1 MDNWLVG
8 SIASA
13 QTDVNTYD
21 ESLRRIQQTMR
32 GMLFLFAALEG
43 LIAFVAAAAL
53 SAFNYIFFAQRRE
66 EFGILH
72 AVGCTRQ
79 WLVARTVKETG
90 SALAIAWLLS
100 AAVCTLLLI
109 FAQTEIYA
117 PLGLT
122 LNIFNPVPWLFT
134 LPVPIAVLA
143 ATSGTVSRML
153 AKLDPISVI
162 ERRS

>member
-1 MDNWLVG
+1 MGEAHGEDRERVRN
-8 SIASA
+8 
-13 QTDVNTYD
+13 
-21 ESLRRIQQTMR
+21 
-32 GMLFLFAALEG
+32 
-43 LIAFVAAAAL
+43 LIPLAKEL
-53 SAFNYIFFAQRRE
+53 
-66 EFGILH
+66 GIPLP
-72 AVGCTRQ
+72 R
-79 WLVARTVKETG
+79 
-90 SALAIAWLLS
+90 LAIAWLLS
-100 AAVCTLLLI
+100 AAVCALLLI
-109 FAQTEIYA
+109 FAQTTVYA

>member
-1 MDNWLVG
+1 
-8 SIASA
+8 
-13 QTDVNTYD
+13 
-21 ESLRRIQQTMR
+21 
-32 GMLFLFAALEG
+32 
-43 LIAFVAAAAL
+43 
-53 SAFNYIFFAQRRE
+53 
-66 EFGILH
+66 
-72 AVGCTRQ
+72 
-79 WLVARTVKETG
+79 
-90 SALAIAWLLS
+90 
-100 AAVCTLLLI
+100 AAVCALLLI
-109 FAQTEIYA
+109 FAQKEIYA